1 MKVYVVT
8 VESVEI
14 YDDINDII
22 GIYSTYEKAR
32 KAVDDYRKSW
42 EDVEVFECEYSGES
56 YTAIETDVH
65 VYTIKCMNL
74 DNEMGE

>member
-1 MKVYVVT
+1 MKIYVVT

-42 EDVEVFECEYSGES
+42 KDVEVFECEYSNETS
-56 YTAIETDVH
+56 TSIETDVH

-74 DNEMGE
+74 DSETEE